1 MDTLYSTV
9 KEFVGFGFKIISAL
23 DKAKHNM
30 EECRRIDALL
40 LSLSAIAK
48 HLQGSPNIMEDDLM
62 RVTTEG
68 LDKALQLASKLVAK
82 CKGKRFLDR
91 AFNAKDIAEKLHGAC
106 FDVLLNMNAVLLANG
121 VLNTSELAEL
131 KEIVAQLRA
140 DGALNNLLLAKILQ
154 ILAARPHVDLP
165 QEVEKLVKDD
175 QISSQIKNKGEA
187 KKIAVASSQNKNKGE
202 AKKTDVARPEG
213 KNQKKNKKQGRSTV
227 VPDASLPDG
236 LPESASADSM
246 GEKGSS
252 TIVAARPDVDL
263 PEEVEKLV
271 EDDQISPQIKN
282 KGKAKEID
290 VARPEVK
297 IQRNKKPGDST
308 VVRHAF
314 LPEGLAESASAASV
328 VGQGSSTVIINK
340 KIISINK
347 EPGETGRYKIDPHS
361 SETSKLLE
369 VYPQQLLFPLEP
381 KNKETTGCPVALTNN
396 TNDHVGILIKPINGK
411 FTEPEIMKPHSTL
424 VVYATMKMHA
434 QPPKDT
440 VTFEVLMIII
450 QSEGDHRKLK
460 SFIVDKLNMDSGF
473 MVHVKNLK
481 AEVYRAMLTPITC
494 DPASCC
500 QIISRSIEKM
510 NLVTSI
516 DAHPTNPWIVMG
528 HEGGNFSIWD
538 YQKQET
544 VMKLQ
549 VNEVPDK
556 TTLMF
561 HALSQ
566 GIKVRPPKHSVFS
579 VKFISERKWLVVGD
593 GHGYIYVYNYTNT
606 KLHMVDNFR
615 AHDKKSVNS
624 LAAHPTEPYLLSS
637 STIGTNIKV
646 WDRSNKWKIFRS
658 FNTKPEIAYY
668 NGVRSVKLNPRD
680 TNTFACVTRY
690 DGVKVGSIKPSSLE
704 TTLTGSFIMADY
716 LFTRGDEHLMVT
728 LRFDSH
734 NSEIWDLKTQKVV
747 HTLSVSGHKTTW
759 VACHPKLPILVTV
772 LDDGTVC
779 LWDASIYRLEK
790 MVHITDSKCRDLV
803 FVPDTNGP
811 LRLAIAFETMIAI
824 MEVNLPIANTSN
836 ASGLIT
842 GTN

>member
-9 KEFVGFGFKIISAL
+9 KDFAGFGFKISSAL

-140 DGALNNLLLAKILQ
+140 DGASNNLLLAKILQ

-213 KNQKKNKKQGRSTV
+213 KNQKKNKKQGHSTV
-227 VPDASLPDG
+227 VPDASLPD
-236 LPESASADSM
+236 
-246 GEKGSS
+246 
-252 TIVAARPDVDL
+252 
-263 PEEVEKLV
+263 
-271 EDDQISPQIKN
+271 
-282 KGKAKEID
+282 
-290 VARPEVK
+290 
-297 IQRNKKPGDST
+297 
-308 VVRHAF
+308 
-314 LPEGLAESASAASV
+314 GLAESASAASV

-381 KNKETTGCPVALTNN
+381 KNKETTGCLVALTNN

-440 VTFEVLMIII
+440 VKFEVLMIIV

-460 SFIVDKLNMDSGF
+460 SFIVDKLNVDSGF
-473 MVHVKNLK
+473 MLHVKNLK

-516 DAHPTNPWIVMG
+516 DAHPTKPWIVMG

-566 GIKVRPPKHSVFS
+566 RIKVRPPKHSVFS
-579 VKFISERKWLVVGD
+579 VRFISERKWLVVGD
-593 GHGYIYVYNYTNT
+593 GHGYIYVYDYTNT
-606 KLHMVDNFR
+606 ELHMVNKFR
-615 AHDKKSVNS
+615 AHDEKSVSS

-637 STIGTNIKV
+637 STIGTNIKA
-646 WDRSNKWKIFRS
+646 WDWSKNWKKFQN
-658 FNTKPEIAYY
+658 FDTKPEIAYY

-680 TNTFACVTRY
+680 TNTFACVTFY

-790 MVHITDSKCRDLV
+790 MVHITDSKCHDLV

>member
-9 KEFVGFGFKIISAL
+9 KDFAGFGFKISSAL

-140 DGALNNLLLAKILQ
+140 DGASNNLLLAKILQ

-246 GEKGSS
+246 GEKDSS

-290 VARPEVK
+290 VARPEGK
-297 IQRNKKPGDST
+297 NQKKNKKQGHST
-308 VVRHAF
+308 VVPDAS
-314 LPEGLAESASAASV
+314 LPDGLAESASAASV

-340 KIISINK
+340 
-347 EPGETGRYKIDPHS
+347 
-361 SETSKLLE
+361 
-369 VYPQQLLFPLEP
+369 
-381 KNKETTGCPVALTNN
+381 
-396 TNDHVGILIKPINGK
+396 
-411 FTEPEIMKPHSTL
+411 
-424 VVYATMKMHA
+424 
-434 QPPKDT
+434 
-440 VTFEVLMIII
+440 
-450 QSEGDHRKLK
+450 
-460 SFIVDKLNMDSGF
+460 
-473 MVHVKNLK
+473 
-481 AEVYRAMLTPITC
+481 
-494 DPASCC
+494 
-500 QIISRSIEKM
+500 IISRSIEKM

-516 DAHPTNPWIVMG
+516 DAHPTKPWIVMG

-566 GIKVRPPKHSVFS
+566 RIKVRPPKHSVFS
-579 VKFISERKWLVVGD
+579 VRFISERKWLVVGD
-593 GHGYIYVYNYTNT
+593 GHGYIYVYDYTNT
-606 KLHMVDNFR
+606 ELHMVNKFR
-615 AHDKKSVNS
+615 AHDEKSVSS

-637 STIGTNIKV
+637 STIGTNIKA
-646 WDRSNKWKIFRS
+646 WDWSKNWKKFQN
-658 FNTKPEIAYY
+658 FDTKPEIAYY

-680 TNTFACVTRY
+680 TNTFACVTFY

-790 MVHITDSKCRDLV
+790 MVHITDSKCHDLV

>member
-1 MDTLYSTV
+1 
-9 KEFVGFGFKIISAL
+9 
-23 DKAKHNM
+23 
-30 EECRRIDALL
+30 
-40 LSLSAIAK
+40 
-48 HLQGSPNIMEDDLM
+48 
-62 RVTTEG
+62 
-68 LDKALQLASKLVAK
+68 
-82 CKGKRFLDR
+82 
-91 AFNAKDIAEKLHGAC
+91 
-106 FDVLLNMNAVLLANG
+106 
-121 VLNTSELAEL
+121 
-131 KEIVAQLRA
+131 
-140 DGALNNLLLAKILQ
+140 
-154 ILAARPHVDLP
+154 
-165 QEVEKLVKDD
+165 
-175 QISSQIKNKGEA
+175 
-187 KKIAVASSQNKNKGE
+187 
-202 AKKTDVARPEG
+202 
-213 KNQKKNKKQGRSTV
+213 
-227 VPDASLPDG
+227 
-236 LPESASADSM
+236 
-246 GEKGSS
+246 
-252 TIVAARPDVDL
+252 
-263 PEEVEKLV
+263 
-271 EDDQISPQIKN
+271 
-282 KGKAKEID
+282 
-290 VARPEVK
+290 
-297 IQRNKKPGDST
+297 
-308 VVRHAF
+308 
-314 LPEGLAESASAASV
+314 
-328 VGQGSSTVIINK
+328 
-340 KIISINK
+340 
-347 EPGETGRYKIDPHS
+347 
-361 SETSKLLE
+361 
-369 VYPQQLLFPLEP
+369 
-381 KNKETTGCPVALTNN
+381 
-396 TNDHVGILIKPINGK
+396 
-411 FTEPEIMKPHSTL
+411 MKPHSTL